1 VTHAGGNTDGF
12 VIAKVTDPSALTGDT
27 YQIGFTIDPVSGNTY
42 WNLTD
47 VTKAKTLATNQVQ
60 SQAVL
65 PAGANNPGAVITN
78 GVAIQTYGPPPGM
91 NPGGQGVGWNIPSGK
106 RDWSSL
112 DAGDYGLEGF
122 APSGTGGAI
131 GMGQDW
137 GNTWGAGQS
146 TVTPDKLHKVLIKF
160 ASIDTSFNIVDPTD
174 VNVSQAYRFVRHATS
189 KLADSVNFLP
199 IVNATAGY
207 AYQDRRPVPLAVFDE
222 DNNNQRLDVGF
233 LENNAIGGK
242 EDGKYDPPTTT
253 SAVETT
259 VPREWLFIF
268 ATPYNATTNNP
279 LIPTDILDDASP
291 MMWWIVATMRGSNLF
306 AAGDE
311 FEIIP
316 NYVNSTAVTYSF
328 TAKAPSDSV
337 VNQKADIAKINVF
350 PNPYFGFNRLE
361 ADKYNRWVRFTHL
374 PNTATIRIFNLA
386 GILVRTLVKSDVSQ
400 FTDWDLL
407 NENKLPVAAGMYIA
421 YIDCGSLGTKTL
433 KFAII
438 PEQQFLDH
446 Y

>member
-1 VTHAGGNTDGF
+1 
-12 VIAKVTDPSALTGDT
+12 LTGDT

-160 ASIDTSFNIVDPTD
+160 ASIDTAFNIIDPTD
-174 VNVSQAYRFVRHATS
+174 ANVSQAYRFLRHATS
-189 KLADSVNFLP
+189 AFPFPDSAHMDPNP
-199 IVNATAGY
+199 GAGY
-207 AYQDRRPVPLAVFDE
+207 HYQDRRPVPLAVFDE

-233 LENNAIGGK
+233 LENNAGGGTP
-242 EDGKYDPPTTT
+242 DGKYDPPTTG

-268 ATPYNATTNNP
+268 ATNYNATTNNP
-279 LIPTDILDDASP
+279 LIPQDILDDASP
-291 MMWWIVATMRGSNLF
+291 MMWWIVATMRGTNLF

-316 NYVNSTAVTYSF
+316 NYVNSPVVTYSF
-328 TAKAPSDSV
+328 TAKAPSDSA

-386 GILVRTLVKSDVSQ
+386 GILVRTIVKSSVSQ

>member
-1 VTHAGGNTDGF
+1 
-12 VIAKVTDPSALTGDT
+12 
-27 YQIGFTIDPVSGNTY
+27 
-42 WNLTD
+42 
-47 VTKAKTLATNQVQ
+47 
-60 SQAVL
+60 
-65 PAGANNPGAVITN
+65 
-78 GVAIQTYGPPPGM
+78 M

-233 LENNAIGGK
+233 YGEQCCW
-242 EDGKYDPPTTT
+242 
-253 SAVETT
+253 
-259 VPREWLFIF
+259 RQ
-268 ATPYNATTNNP
+268 
-279 LIPTDILDDASP
+279 
-291 MMWWIVATMRGSNLF
+291 R
-306 AAGDE
+306 
-311 FEIIP
+311 
-316 NYVNSTAVTYSF
+316 
-328 TAKAPSDSV
+328 
-337 VNQKADIAKINVF
+337 
-350 PNPYFGFNRLE
+350 
-361 ADKYNRWVRFTHL
+361 RW
-374 PNTATIRIFNLA
+374 
-386 GILVRTLVKSDVSQ
+386 
-400 FTDWDLL
+400 
-407 NENKLPVAAGMYIA
+407 
-421 YIDCGSLGTKTL
+421 
-433 KFAII
+433 
-438 PEQQFLDH
+438 
-446 Y
+446 